1 MQQRQKKL
9 AKSFRMGHN
18 VSTVRQYYRTVRM
31 IRMKKIVT
39 VLVVLALALALTAC
53 NGGKK
58 SASSSDLAAVQ
69 AVAAEEKL

>member
-1 MQQRQKKL
+1 
-9 AKSFRMGHN
+9 
-18 VSTVRQYYRTVRM
+18 
-31 IRMKKIVT
+31 MKKIVT